1 MNIQNMLLL
10 ILVLSIVISV
20 FMYVLISYLHNPKR
34 FSIAMKKWR
43 LKKKQKTMIVSG
55 ESGTGRTMFIK
66 SEMALFRPYYLE
78 GKEAIPVEPRF
89 DDMLK
94 WQEWYKSMTD
104 ETLLVKQTAPL
115 PGVKVVTHFTG
126 LDYSREGKLFCTH
139 LESDTDQC
147 SLKAATW
154 DEALQQ
160 HEEMILKAFEV

>member
-1 MNIQNMLLL
+1 MQNILP
-10 ILVLSIVISV
+10 S
-20 FMYVLISYLHNPKR
+20 LISWFLMPKR
-34 FSIAMKKWR
+34 FLNAMQKWGFKKER
-43 LKKKQKTMIVSG
+43 KTMIVSG
-55 ESGTGRTMFIK
+55 ESGTGRTMFIMP
-66 SEMALFRPYYLE
+66 EMALFRPYYLE
-78 GKEAIPVEPRF
+78 GKEAIPVAPRF

-94 WQEWYKSMTD
+94 WQDWYKSMTD
-104 ETLLVKQTAPL
+104 ETLLVKQTDPL

-139 LESDTDQC
+139 LESDTDPC

>member
-1 MNIQNMLLL
+1 MFILFEILSNAFSKTIQKL
-10 ILVLSIVISV
+10 
-20 FMYVLISYLHNPKR
+20 
-34 FSIAMKKWR
+34 R
-43 LKKKQKTMIVSG
+43 LKKKRKTMKITGSSG
-55 ESGTGRTMFIK
+55 VGRTMFILP
-66 SEMALFRPYYLE
+66 EMALFRPYYLE

-94 WQEWYKSMTD
+94 WQDWYKSMT
-104 ETLLVKQTAPL
+104 EESLLVKQTAPL

-139 LESDTDQC
+139 LESDTEQC
-147 SLKAATW
+147 SIKAATW